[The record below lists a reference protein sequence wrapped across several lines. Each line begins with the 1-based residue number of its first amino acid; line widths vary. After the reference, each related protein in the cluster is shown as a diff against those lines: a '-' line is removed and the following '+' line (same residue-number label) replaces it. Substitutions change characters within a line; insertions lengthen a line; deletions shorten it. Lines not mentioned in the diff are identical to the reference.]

1 MAQGFSTGGNIVITG
16 SVDSNNST
24 STPLNNGASFT
35 GTATDVSAYPSV
47 VVACYTDQSGTLS
60 AQFSVNGTNWDSAL
74 SFAVAA
80 NTNEVHRI
88 TVTRRYFRVVF
99 TNNSG
104 SNQTFLRLQSL
115 KGGQFPLT
123 SSLNSTIQTDADSI
137 VTRSVLMGQTDSGQW
152 KFVPTDTNGHLEV
165 AIHSPRLPFGSVHT
179 ESLTP
184 LFQVDGVYGVNLGM
198 LKPTSSGSGSVD
210 TVDSS
215 LRVQTGTTVL
225 SQGVLQTIKRL
236 RYRPGQGVVARFTG
250 KYDTPV
256 ASSYQLIGIGHAED
270 GVYFGYGNTNNLAD
284 TRFGILYVQR
294 GSREVRT
301 LTISTASSTTENV
314 TVTLNGVANSVAV
327 TNSGNIQRTVWEL
340 SIGTYTGW
348 EAYPVGSTIVFV
360 RNSSGTAS
368 AGAYTVAGTTIV
380 GSFAQTK
387 AGAASTDVFIPQEDW
402 NGDPMDGTGASG
414 VTLDPQK
421 GNVFQIGLQYLGYGA
436 VTFFIE
442 NAVAGNNADFIPV
455 HTMLIPNTLT
465 KTIFG
470 NPSFPFTMAA
480 YSAGS
485 TTNLNLQSGS
495 LAGFIEGHKMLQGGR
510 FSYFNFVTTGNAS
523 TLVPLF
529 TVMNQLYYG
538 GRVNQAV
545 INLLSVSGAVKHTQP
560 VIYYLIRNG
569 SLTGNPNFTALSSTS
584 VSVWDTA
591 ATGVT
596 YSNNNQLIWTGHLGE
611 TGEIDH
617 HFSNGEFNAEEI
629 TIQPGEWVTLAVKSV
644 ANNIAYATGALNT
657 REDQ

>member
-1 MAQGFSTGGNIVITG
+1 MDFGFV
-16 SVDSNNST
+16 
-24 STPLNNGASFT
+24 
-35 GTATDVSAYPSV
+35 
-47 VVACYTDQSGTLS
+47 
-60 AQFSVNGTNWDSAL
+60 
-74 SFAVAA
+74 
-80 NTNEVHRI
+80 
-88 TVTRRYFRVVF
+88 
-99 TNNSG
+99 
-104 SNQTFLRLQSL
+104 
-115 KGGQFPLT
+115 LT
-123 SSLNSTIQTDADSI
+123 SS
-137 VTRSVLMGQTDSGQW
+137 
-152 KFVPTDTNGHLEV
+152 
-165 AIHSPRLPFGSVHT
+165 AI
-179 ESLTP
+179 
-184 LFQVDGVYGVNLGM
+184 
-198 LKPTSSGSGSVD
+198 
-210 TVDSS
+210 
-215 LRVQTGTTVL
+215 
-225 SQGVLQTIKRL
+225 
-236 RYRPGQGVVARFTG
+236 
-250 KYDTPV
+250 
-256 ASSYQLIGIGHAED
+256 
-270 GVYFGYGNTNNLAD
+270 
-284 TRFGILYVQR
+284 
-294 GSREVRT
+294 
-301 LTISTASSTTENV
+301 ISTASTTNENV

-348 EAYPVGSTIVFV
+348 EAYPVGSTVVFV

-470 NPSFPFTMAA
+470 NPSFPFTMAV

-495 LAGFIEGHKMLQGGR
+495 LAGFIEGRKMLQGGR
-510 FSYFNFVTTGNAS
+510 FSYFNFVTTGNAA

-617 HFSNGEFNAEEI
+617 HFSNGEFNGEEI